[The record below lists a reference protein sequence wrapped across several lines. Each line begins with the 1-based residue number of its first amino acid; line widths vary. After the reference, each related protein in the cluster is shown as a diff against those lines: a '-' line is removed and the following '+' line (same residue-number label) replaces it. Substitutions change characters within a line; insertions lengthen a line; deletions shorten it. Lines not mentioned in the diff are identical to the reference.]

1 MTDMLIAAQA
11 ASSIT
16 IRLPTAMTWVLAGIG
31 VLLAI
36 IAWFLRREIINN
48 DRAHTVLSEKIDKV
62 SSDTSYAHT
71 VLSKK
76 IDRVSSDTSNA
87 HMVLS
92 EKIDK
97 VGSDTSYIRGVMDA
111 RAEQGQPRLRG

>member
-1 MTDMLIAAQA
+1 MTDLLIAAQA
-11 ASSIT
+11 APSVT
-16 IRLPTAMTWVLAGIG
+16 IQLPTAMTWVLAGIG

-36 IAWFLRREIINN
+36 IAWFLRREITNN

-62 SSDTSYAHT
+62 SSDTSAHT

>member
-1 MTDMLIAAQA
+1 MTDLLIAAQA
-11 ASSIT
+11 GPSIT
-16 IRLPTAMTWVLAGIG
+16 IQLPTAMTWVLAGIG

-36 IAWFLRREIINN
+36 IAWFLRREIFNN

-62 SSDTSYAHT
+62 SSDTSYAH
-71 VLSKK
+71 
-76 IDRVSSDTSNA
+76 A
-87 HMVLS
+87 VLS

-111 RAEQGQPRLRG
+111 RAE

>member
-1 MTDMLIAAQA
+1 MADLLIAAQA
-11 ASSIT
+11 APSIT
-16 IRLPTAMTWVLAGIG
+16 IQLPTAMTWVLAGIG

-36 IAWFLRREIINN
+36 IAWFLRREITNN

-62 SSDTSYAHT
+62 SSDTSNAHT
-71 VLSKK
+71 VL
-76 IDRVSSDTSNA
+76 A
-87 HMVLS
+87 

>member
-1 MTDMLIAAQA
+1 MADLLVAAQA
-11 ASSIT
+11 APSIT
-16 IRLPTAMTWVLAGIG
+16 IQLPTAMTWVLAGIG

-48 DRAHTVLSEKIDKV
+48 DRAHTVLSEKID
-62 SSDTSYAHT
+62 
-71 VLSKK
+71 
-76 IDRVSSDTSNA
+76 RVSSD
-87 HMVLS
+87 LS

-97 VGSDTSYIRGVMDA
+97 VSSDLSEKIDKVSSDLSEKIDRVSSNTSYIRGVMDA

>member
-1 MTDMLIAAQA
+1 MTDLLIAAQA
-11 ASSIT
+11 APSIT
-16 IRLPTAMTWVLAGIG
+16 IQLPTAMTWVLAGIG

-36 IAWFLRREIINN
+36 IAWFLRREITNN

-62 SSDTSYAHT
+62 SSDTSNAHT
-71 VLSKK
+71 
-76 IDRVSSDTSNA
+76 
-87 HMVLS
+87 VLS

-111 RAEQGQPRLRG
+111 RAEQGQPRLRR

>member
-1 MTDMLIAAQA
+1 MTDLLIAAQA
-11 ASSIT
+11 APSVT
-16 IRLPTAMTWVLAGIG
+16 IQLPTAMTWVLAGIG

-36 IAWFLRREIINN
+36 IAWFLRREITNN
-48 DRAHTVLSEKIDKV
+48 DRAHTVLSENIDKV

>member
-1 MTDMLIAAQA
+1 MTDLLIAAQA
-11 ASSIT
+11 APSIT
-16 IRLPTAMTWVLAGIG
+16 IQLPTAMTWVLAGIG

-36 IAWFLRREIINN
+36 IAWFLRREITNN

-62 SSDTSYAHT
+62 SSDTSNAHT
-71 VLSKK
+71 
-76 IDRVSSDTSNA
+76 
-87 HMVLS
+87 VLS

>member
-1 MTDMLIAAQA
+1 MTDLLIAAQA
-11 ASSIT
+11 APSVT
-16 IRLPTAMTWVLAGIG
+16 IQLPTAMTWVLAGIG

-48 DRAHTVLSEKIDKV
+48 DRAHTVLSEKIVKV
-62 SSDTSYAHT
+62 SSD
-71 VLSKK
+71 
-76 IDRVSSDTSNA
+76 
-87 HMVLS
+87 LS

-97 VGSDTSYIRGVMDA
+97 VSSDLSEKIDKVSSDLSEKIGKVSRDASYIRGVMDA

>member
-1 MTDMLIAAQA
+1 MTDLLIAAQA
-11 ASSIT
+11 APSIT

-36 IAWFLRREIINN
+36 IAWFLRREITNN

-62 SSDTSYAHT
+62 SSDTSNAHT
-71 VLSKK
+71 
-76 IDRVSSDTSNA
+76 
-87 HMVLS
+87 VLS